1 LGDDLFESY
10 LGVDKSVVA
19 KQVGNQIYVRN
30 GSQSM
35 LSDLVHEGT
44 HMLDYNNSFGINGAS
59 TWSWEKQ
66 AYFYERQFQIATG
79 GKVEY
84 ETIDDMLVHIYSSY
98 NRGIY
103 NPYDIGQSR

>member
-59 TWSWEKQ
+59 TWH
-66 AYFYERQFQIATG
+66 
-79 GKVEY
+79 GKNR
-84 ETIDDMLVHIYSSY
+84 HIFMNDNFNSD
-98 NRGIY
+98 RR
-103 NPYDIGQSR
+103 QSRI